1 MKITVKGVK
10 KTTFDREVTFKESLR
25 SSETEFTDVG
35 VRVIRIVKHLAGKH
49 VMMGFVGDYVSVSGG
64 DQKHFESVSTLQKQ
78 MDRYAN
84 TKIGV
89 RFNDPVVRPL
99 RSTRTI
105 RNMEEVTRYYEEERL
120 HDGILV
126 VTQDATLSMP
136 ATVRDITLI
145 RAFVPGGDVWRPD
158 DTTNVVRIKIRLIDE
173 ELRKADPWKLVQGLH
188 PQIRG
193 AIY

>member
-1 MKITVKGVK
+1 
-10 KTTFDREVTFKESLR
+10 
-25 SSETEFTDVG
+25 
-35 VRVIRIVKHLAGKH
+35 
-49 VMMGFVGDYVSVSGG
+49 
-64 DQKHFESVSTLQKQ
+64 
-78 MDRYAN
+78 
-84 TKIGV
+84 
-89 RFNDPVVRPL
+89 
-99 RSTRTI
+99 
-105 RNMEEVTRYYEEERL
+105 MEEVTRYYEEERL

-188 PQIRG
+188 PRSG
-193 AIY
+193 APSTDKHEGSHHPGLPRETARQLSKNKII